1 MITELIEKKQEIE
14 RQIKEAKERNNAQ
27 KEAKKREL
35 EEEMKLWY
43 AYIQKHK
50 EKLSE
55 EKKNIDELIKKLTEI
70 ENLCKEQEGAKSNN

>member
-1 MITELIEKKQEIE
+1 MKDRSKKQKSETMP
-14 RQIKEAKERNNAQ
+14 
-27 KEAKKREL
+27 KKREL